1 MLCDN
6 LPMRINREA
15 LLESALQLPIA
26 EKSDFLDWS
35 HQQGDERVIR
45 DTSLR
50 AKLIKAALAEGVQS
64 PKGPQAKAFPSIVRL
79 YPDGDAPGRVRVNR
93 VEPVPHVAAAKP
105 TIDDLKALITRI
117 EAVEAHVAREMQI
130 QSEEDIRKLRERI
143 ASVPVEELHVAHAEL
158 GKALEISGNGKHH
171 ARLEALKR
179 IENDHEFPQRVFLGL
194 IAA

>member
-1 MLCDN
+1 
-6 LPMRINREA
+6 MRINKEELLHAA
-15 LLESALQLPIA
+15 LILPIA
-26 EKSDFLDWS
+26 EKIEFIDWS
-35 HQQGDERVIR
+35 HQQGDERVVR

-50 AKLIKAALAEGVQS
+50 TKLIKAGLAEGVQS
-64 PKGPQAKAFPSIVRL
+64 PKGPQAKAYPSIIRL
-79 YPDGDAPGRVRVNR
+79 YPDGDAPGRVRVERAN
-93 VEPVPHVAAAKP
+93 PVPHVEPVKP